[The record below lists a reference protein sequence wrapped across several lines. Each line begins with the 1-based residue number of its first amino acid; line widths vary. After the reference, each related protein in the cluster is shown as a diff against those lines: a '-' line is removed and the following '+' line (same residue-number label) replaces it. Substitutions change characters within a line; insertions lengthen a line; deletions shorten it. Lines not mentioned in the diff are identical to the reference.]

1 MPPTPQNFELWFNH
15 LGVTNP
21 ELSQRMYALLQN
33 SPTPTAEALEV
44 IYLECFGRPN
54 ETEIEAFEDGAEA
67 IEQVAHDAV
76 THLADGQR
84 YLQDY
89 DQVLSTVRVE
99 LVREQTVDRLVKT
112 VAVLVAETSRASGLN
127 RSLQTRLAASAA
139 QVRKLRLSLADVK
152 KDATTDALTGL
163 INRRGFDDRLRRSMA
178 RARTDKQPICLLIA
192 DVDRFKTFND
202 TYGHRSGDLVL
213 RLVARLLDENVKG
226 KDIAARFGGEEF
238 AIILIG
244 TDEYAGGRVAERIR
258 AALDGK
264 HLMNRGNGQHLRGVT
279 ISIGVAEL
287 RTDERAASWIERAD
301 AALYQAKNTGE
312 TRFV

>member
-1 MPPTPQNFELWFNH
+1 M
-15 LGVTNP
+15 
-21 ELSQRMYALLQN
+21 
-33 SPTPTAEALEV
+33 
-44 IYLECFGRPN
+44 
-54 ETEIEAFEDGAEA
+54 
-67 IEQVAHDAV
+67 
-76 THLADGQR
+76 
-84 YLQDY
+84 
-89 DQVLSTVRVE
+89 
-99 LVREQTVDRLVKT
+99 
-112 VAVLVAETSRASGLN
+112 AETTRASGLN

-178 RARTDKQPICLLIA
+178 RARTDKQPVCLLIA

-202 TYGHRSGDLVL
+202 SYGHRTGDLVL
-213 RLVARLLDENVKG
+213 RLIARLLDENVKG

-244 TDEYAGGRVAERIR
+244 ADEYSGGRVAEKIR

-264 HLMNRGNGQHLRGVT
+264 SLINRVNGQHFRALT

-287 RTDERAASWIERAD
+287 QTNEGAASWIERAD
-301 AALYQAKNTGE
+301 AALYQAKNTGRNKVCLS
-312 TRFV
+312 TQITPTP